1 MQADVVKPGVDPK
14 VPAGQSVHTPAPAR
28 EYLPAGHWL
37 AVAVVEPTAHTY
49 PAVHGPLHAAV
60 DRPAVEPKVPAGQSV
75 QTLAPVREYLPA
87 THWVTVELVDAAGQ
101 V

>member
-1 MQADVVKPGVDPK
+1 LVR
-14 VPAGQSVHTPAPAR
+14 PAVEPYRPAIQSVHTPAPAR

-37 AVAVVEPTAHTY
+37 AVAEVDPAPHAY
-49 PAVHGPLHAAV
+49 PAVHVPLHAAV
-60 DRPAVEPKVPAGQSV
+60 DRPAVVPKVPAGQLV